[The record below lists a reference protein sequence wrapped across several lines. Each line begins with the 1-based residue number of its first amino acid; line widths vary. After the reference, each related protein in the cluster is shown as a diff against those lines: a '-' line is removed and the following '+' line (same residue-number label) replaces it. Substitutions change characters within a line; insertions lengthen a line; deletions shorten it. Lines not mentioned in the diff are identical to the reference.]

1 MLSFPMLLALAAL
14 GCVVAAMLFDLTT
27 FEIPDG
33 LSIGLVGLAIA
44 YGLATP
50 GFDWLSHLGAVL
62 LVFGV
67 GLFIF
72 SRGWMGGG
80 DVKLLTGVAAWTA
93 LDGLALQLTATALAG
108 GILALV
114 LLATRSAVGRVHV
127 EPERLPRLL
136 HSDAP
141 LPYAV
146 AIAAGTIWWAVPAW
160 PIG

>member
-1 MLSFPMLLALAAL
+1 MLSLPVLLAMAAL
-14 GCVVAAMLFDLTT
+14 GCVVAAMLFDLAT
-27 FEIPDG
+27 FEIPDA
-33 LSIGLVGLAIA
+33 LSIALVGLAIA

-67 GLFIF
+67 GLFVF

-80 DVKLLTGVAAWTA
+80 DIKLLTGVAAWTA

-108 GILALV
+108 GLLALV
-114 LLATRSAVGRVHV
+114 LLATRLAVRRMLA
-127 EPERLPRLL
+127 EPERLPRLF